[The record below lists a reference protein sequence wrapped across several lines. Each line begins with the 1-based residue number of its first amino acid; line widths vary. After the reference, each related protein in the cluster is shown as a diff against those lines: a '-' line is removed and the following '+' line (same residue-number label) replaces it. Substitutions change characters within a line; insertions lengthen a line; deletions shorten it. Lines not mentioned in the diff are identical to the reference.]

1 MSSQYLCV
9 GVFQSVESKLFSSI
23 VFLLKEILD
32 KKSFNFSSSDLSLCA
47 KLNGINCTENYN
59 WEDCEQLTDTNF
71 KNYGC
76 KFFVEAT
83 DYFECSNRNDKKDVL
98 FESLPIYV
106 KKISKKGI
114 NYNTELLF
122 DNDYIYCGKHNFTYK
137 DFYQVKQDH
146 GMEDCDLADEGQ
158 VPIGDLWSDLLIDFS
173 FNMTKKM
180 NDL

>member
-47 KLNGINCTENYN
+47 KLNGINCTENYSY
-59 WEDCEQLTDTNF
+59 EDCEQLRNTNF

-76 KFFVEAT
+76 KYNSHVYKT
-83 DYFECSNRNDKKDVL
+83 DYFECSNRNDKKYVL
-98 FESLPIYV
+98 FESPPIYV

-122 DNDYIYCGKHNFTYK
+122 DENSIYCGKYNFTYE
-137 DFYQVKQDH
+137 DFYQVLQDH
-146 GMEDCDLADEGQ
+146 GMEYCDIADGRK
-158 VPIGDLWSDLLIDFS
+158 VPIGGLWHDLLIDFS
-173 FNMTKKM
+173 FSV
-180 NDL
+180 